1 MISFKIKLMENIYIP
16 WSHMSNFLFT
26 WKSFEIEYQHELELI
41 KNWRK
46 VEFIKFEKSKFWKP
60 QFFST
65 ETITY

>member
-1 MISFKIKLMENIYIP
+1 MIPFKIKLMENIYIP
-16 WSHMSNFLFT
+16 CSHMSDFLVS

-46 VEFIKFEKSKFWKP
+46 VEFIKFGKSKFRKP